1 VAIPAQGMTITWGG
15 VSLVE
20 VREIELNQER
30 GLPLQRDGTW
40 TLSLGTVRLAS
51 FSTAVLAES
60 EYGRRKQLEV
70 LCRAS
75 TATAAPVVNLFSR
88 DCIFMDRIAAVQ
100 VNDAVRFDYA
110 FRIMDTVGAPS
121 NP

>member
-1 VAIPAQGMTITWGG
+1 MAIPAQGMAITWGG
-15 VSLVE
+15 VPLAE

-60 EYGRRKQLEV
+60 EYGRRKLLEV
-70 LCRAS
+70 NCPVSTSVGAS
-75 TATAAPVVNLFSR
+75 LLTLFSR
-88 DCIFMDRIAAVQ
+88 DCIFMDRIATVQ
-100 VNDAVRFDYA
+100 VNDALRFDYA
-110 FRIMDTVGAPS
+110 FRIMDTVGASS